1 MSSSVSSLQEKEVQ
15 QLICDFPWL
24 LNLDYEIIPE
34 LANKGL
40 EYVLPGGNRIDLLLK
55 DRRTKRPVIVE
66 FKKVPFYRENIGQI
80 LEYKTKVLCELQSE
94 SSLLSAVFEKKLCIP
109 ILILVVPS
117 CSAESRLACNL
128 AGIEI
133 YEYESAMHELVI
145 PEKRRT
151 LEDFISTM
159 AQDVIPF
166 NDERNL
172 RIKEIY
178 NEIKAY
184 LIAEN
189 LSYGWSDYKSPP
201 GEYYDC
207 TNQLFINKYLFRDNS
222 ISIGIYENIYQS
234 SNSNDLVIEFYSNN
248 LDSLKYFREEF
259 IKCDMENMNT
269 NEIFDYGYSHCWSL
283 HLDKADFIRNIRKS
297 INPYV
302 KNYIRIMNTS
312 SK

>member
-15 QLICDFPWL
+15 RLICDFPWL
-24 LNLDYEIIPE
+24 LNLDYETIPE

-40 EYVLPGGNRIDLLLK
+40 EYVLPGGNRIDLILK

-80 LEYKTKVLCELQSE
+80 LEYKTKVLCEFQSE
-94 SSLLSAVFEKKLCIP
+94 SSILSTVFENNLYVP

-117 CSAESRLACNL
+117 CTAESRLACNL

-133 YEYESAMHELVI
+133 YEYESTIHELI
-145 PEKRRT
+145 APERRRS
-151 LEDFISTM
+151 LESFISDL

-166 NDERNL
+166 SDERNL

-207 TNQLFINKYLFRDNS
+207 TNQLFINKYLFRDNN

-234 SNSNDLVIEFYSNN
+234 SGFNDLVIEFYSNN
-248 LDSLKYFREEF
+248 SDSLQNFREEF
-259 IKCDMENMNT
+259 KKCNIKNMNT
-269 NEIFDYGYSHCWSL
+269 NEIYEYGDGHCWSFHFKL
-283 HLDKADFIRNIRKS
+283 SLI
-297 INPYV
+297 
-302 KNYIRIMNTS
+302 